1 MIVSRV
7 HPLIPAPKDAVNYY
21 LVLSTNQLWLDGDNN
36 WVGGN
41 TFDVD
46 VWKKK
51 GEQAETQSGLP
62 SFKVRTYADGTLVDQ
77 QTNRT
82 HFTYTASKTVAKYD
96 VQLIIDDKVVD
107 TQTVGVGLHGKDG
120 EVDYYQLSPS
130 HYPGIKFNKDA
141 NGTGYTPVS
150 YQVYC
155 GYFHYVNGVTTHVE
169 GDVLQDIRYIDEK
182 YFIYYRY
189 IGSDGQPVAS
199 GSLASGWIDPYANNS
214 AIITV
219 PSSTTHSAI
228 EFCLSSTNAVS
239 QVSDSNIICQKT
251 RILIDK
257 DGLNGSNGGSGRG
270 IVSQTAYYLATTLS
284 DGVTRSTDSASWTT
298 SYQKGTADKP
308 FVWRYIKYVWS
319 SGESPT
325 YSDCELIFTF
335 NSGAN
340 PNLLDQTNFP
350 NVASMTRW
358 SSIGQREDE
367 SEPGTY
373 PGGIATG
380 TQGRNA
386 FLDSNSSTIYYKD
399 MLAQYIYDGNSNLK
413 LEHGVWY
420 TLSFWAKGNQVV
432 TYIAP
437 NCIDTSAGCYVDDVY
452 QTVTSDGAKTWS
464 LTGIWVRHS
473 FTFKTN
479 TGFTA
484 AQRVIFRLLEKTGAT
499 PSCYLCM
506 PKLEVG
512 MQATSYISSEST
524 LHTGQP
530 RARRWAVNT
539 QYFCGDIDEKYDD
552 TVLIGEQGFYHCI
565 KSHVSTASTKPGTG
579 SLWPQ
584 YWETGT
590 KINFLATEIFLAA
603 KAIVKNLIA
612 SMVQTDYEGN
622 ARIEME
628 GSRFQ
633 IYGRNKYFPSIEL
646 AVDGNDNQVLR
657 FYDQEQDD
665 GTVLYDLGP
674 DGLRSSPSQA
684 ESIQFVSNLRVVGNT
699 NNTDTTIDDVYDHEG
714 KIFENGADNSYTAM
728 YKYHAKISAG
738 TYLKGDYC
746 AHADGARQADGCIF
760 LSRADDSSKYIRD
773 IDPFTGL
780 VVNKSSLRRITD
792 PMELDGRYVP
802 ESMSRVPFDYSDSL
816 PHSCDFRVTSAS
828 QSAFVNNV
836 YRITVYH
843 YTNGKQDDRIVLY
856 SNNLY

>member
-1 MIVSRV
+1 MIVNRV
-7 HPLIPAPKDAVNYY
+7 RALIPAPKDAVNYY

-46 VWKKK
+46 VWMKK

-77 QTNRT
+77 QTSRT

-107 TQTVGVGLHGKDG
+107 TQTVGVALHGKDG

-130 HYPGIKFNKDA
+130 HYPSIKFNKDA

-155 GYFHYVNGVTTHVE
+155 GYYHYVNGVTTHVE
-169 GDVLQDIRYIDEK
+169 GNVLQDIRYIEEK
-182 YFIYYRY
+182 YFVYYRY

-199 GSLASGWIDPYANNS
+199 GSLASGWIDPNANNS

-219 PSSTTHSAI
+219 SSNTTHSAI
-228 EFCLSSTNAVS
+228 EFCMSSKDAVS

-284 DGVTRSTDSASWTT
+284 DGVTRSTESANWTT

-373 PGGIATG
+373 PGSIVTG
-380 TQGRNA
+380 MQGHNA
-386 FLDSNSSTIYYKD
+386 FFDGNSSTVYYKD
-399 MLAQYIYDGNSNLK
+399 MLAQYVYDGNSL
-413 LEHGVWY
+413 LRLDHGVWY
-420 TLSFWAKGNQVV
+420 TLSFWAKGTQVV

-437 NCIDTSAGCYVDDVY
+437 DCIDTSVGCYVDNAF
-452 QTVTSDGAKTWS
+452 QTVSNDGAKTWTLS
-464 LTGIWVRHS
+464 DVWVRHT

-479 TGFTA
+479 SSFSA
-484 AQRVIFRLLEKTGAT
+484 AQRVVFRILESVSGGTT
-499 PSCYLCM
+499 PRCHLCM

-512 MQATSYISSEST
+512 MQATSYISSDAT

-539 QYFCGDIDEKYDD
+539 QYFCGNVDEKYDD
-552 TVLIGEQGFYHCI
+552 TVLVGEKGFYHCI
-565 KSHVSTASTKPGTG
+565 KSHVSAPSNKPGSG
-579 SLWPQ
+579 SSWPNF
-584 YWETGT
+584 WEKGS

-603 KAIVKNLIA
+603 KAIIKNLIA

-633 IYGRNKYFPSIEL
+633 IFGQGKSSPSIEL
-646 AVDGNDNQVLR
+646 AVDKNGYQVLR
-657 FYDQEQDD
+657 FFDQDEDD
-665 GTVLYDLGP
+665 GTILYDLGP
-674 DGLRSSPSQA
+674 AGIAQTPSQS
-684 ESIQFVSNLRVVGNT
+684 ESNTMLTSYRVVGNT
-699 NNTDTTIDDVYDHEG
+699 NNTDTNIEDVYDHEAT
-714 KIFENGADNSYTAM
+714 IFQNGGNGIYTQI
-728 YKYHAKISAG
+728 YKYAAKINAG
-738 TYLKGDYC
+738 VYVKGNYC
-746 AHADGARQADGCIF
+746 ATDRGARQADGCIF
-760 LSRADDSSKYIRD
+760 LRSAGSSLKYIQD
-773 IDPFTGL
+773 IAAFTGL
-780 VVNKSSLRRITD
+780 VVESYGMHSTTD
-792 PMELDGRYVP
+792 PMSLDGTFVGNARI
-802 ESMSRVPFDYSDSL
+802 PFDYSDSL
-816 PHSCDFRVTSAS
+816 PHSCDFTVS
-828 QSAFVNNV
+828 NGV
-836 YRITVYH
+836 YTNTVYYITVYH
-843 YTNGKQDDRIVLY
+843 YTNGKKDGSIRLY